1 MRFLRQKQAKAN
13 IWLRSQMTQFLRNR
27 SLGGTCEQKCLVS
40 HLQVTDGGRSG
51 QVRSGSDKTWNL
63 DRETV
68 STHGISLSEFVSM
81 TGTVRW
87 SHWCLFG
94 RKRAAPEVTEGPQMS
109 RWRFA
114 MESQPVSLTVMVGPT
129 QNPSNHQARQ
139 WQDLSRVESILGP
152 TLIES
157 RVHTLSSISLSI
169 LTPERQSDRWESL
182 ELDKPSV
189 SEKWRRKVGFGLLGL
204 VSS

>member
-1 MRFLRQKQAKAN
+1 M
-13 IWLRSQMTQFLRNR
+13 
-27 SLGGTCEQKCLVS
+27 
-40 HLQVTDGGRSG
+40 
-51 QVRSGSDKTWNL
+51 
-63 DRETV
+63 
-68 STHGISLSEFVSM
+68 
-81 TGTVRW
+81 
-87 SHWCLFG
+87 
-94 RKRAAPEVTEGPQMS
+94 
-109 RWRFA
+109 
-114 MESQPVSLTVMVGPT
+114 
-129 QNPSNHQARQ
+129 
-139 WQDLSRVESILGP
+139 ESILGP

>member
-1 MRFLRQKQAKAN
+1 
-13 IWLRSQMTQFLRNR
+13 
-27 SLGGTCEQKCLVS
+27 
-40 HLQVTDGGRSG
+40 
-51 QVRSGSDKTWNL
+51 
-63 DRETV
+63 
-68 STHGISLSEFVSM
+68 
-81 TGTVRW
+81 
-87 SHWCLFG
+87 
-94 RKRAAPEVTEGPQMS
+94 MS
-109 RWRFA
+109 RWHSA

-139 WQDLSRVESILGP
+139 WQDLSRVGSILSP

-169 LTPERQSDRWESL
+169 LTPERQSDRWKSL

-189 SEKWRRKVGFGLLGL
+189 SKKWRKKVGFGLLGL